1 MFSIAQNAGEPDA
14 VGRFKLLVP
23 RYGITAVTVPTN
35 MFTGRDLN
43 KPFKVFT
50 STEKA
55 STRAFSWLK
64 APIKL
69 SH

>member
-35 MFTGRDLN
+35 MFVGSDLK

-55 STRAFSWLK
+55 STRAFSY
-64 APIKL
+64 
-69 SH
+69 

>member
-35 MFTGRDLN
+35 MFVGKEIN
-43 KPFKVFT
+43 EPSQSFFKHR
-50 STEKA
+50 EG
-55 STRAFSWLK
+55 L
-64 APIKL
+64 
-69 SH
+69 H

>member
-35 MFTGRDLN
+35 MFVGSDLK
-43 KPFKVFT
+43 KPSQSFYKRR
-50 STEKA
+50 EG
-55 STRAFSWLK
+55 L
-64 APIKL
+64 
-69 SH
+69 H

>member
-35 MFTGRDLN
+35 MFIGRN
-43 KPFKVFT
+43 
-50 STEKA
+50 
-55 STRAFSWLK
+55 
-64 APIKL
+64 L
-69 SH
+69 SKFLLAQRRPPLGPSPG

>member
-35 MFTGRDLN
+35 MFTGRYLK
-43 KPFKVFT
+43 KPSQGFYNQG
-50 STEKA
+50 EG
-55 STRAFSWLK
+55 L
-64 APIKL
+64 
-69 SH
+69 H